1 MIVVHFIENRNVIL
15 TQLRKTVPTAGENIR
30 IKGRNGS
37 VVDIKK
43 IKDNVVHVYVTMV
56 AITKK
61 NVMLDSKK
69 KRR

>member
-1 MIVVHFIENRNVIL
+1 MIVVHFIENRNVLL

-30 IKGRNGS
+30 IKGRNGI

-43 IKDNVVHVYVTMV
+43 IKDNVVHVNVNM
-56 AITKK
+56 ASITRK
-61 NVMLDSKK
+61 NVLMDSKK

>member
-15 TQLRKTVPTAGENIR
+15 TQLRKTVPTSGENIR